1 GTAGN
6 YLSWLRQQD
15 LTRLATVR
23 DGLYLEYHQGTCTT
37 QTNMKVDNRTS
48 EPLLNNAEL
57 FSALASLGGR
67 HSHSHA
73 LEQAWRHLLFNQFH
87 DILPGSGIHEIYID
101 ATQRHEQARA
111 LGQRELSQSLAEI
124 AKGIDTSSVR
134 GTPIIVFNPQSW
146 TRSDLV

>member
-1 GTAGN
+1 
-6 YLSWLRQQD
+6 
-15 LTRLATVR
+15 
-23 DGLYLEYHQGTCTT
+23 
-37 QTNMKVDNRTS
+37 
-48 EPLLNNAEL
+48 
-57 FSALASLGGR
+57 LASLGGR
-67 HSHSHA
+67 QYNSHA

-134 GTPIIVFNPQSW
+134 GTPLIVFNPRSGP
-146 TRSDLV
+146 RSDLGEVALRDGDPGAYAFFDRRGRERPSQIDRRGERGGSVLFVAKDVPAVGYSVFQLRAVS